1 MANQHDKIFK
11 QLLHAFL
18 DDFLRLVVPE
28 TFDRLD
34 LSSPEFLDKELFERG
49 PRGPRRE
56 LDLLVRVHTVSGRPL
71 MIHVEVEARASPEME
86 ERLGRY
92 RNQILARYN
101 TPVLTILINLKR
113 GRPGVCLKSWEN
125 DLGPSFPEHRYV
137 SFGLAGC
144 LAAEYLARPEPL
156 AWALAAVMNP
166 GALSRPELKMA
177 CLRQIAK
184 LRGRFDSYLLVN
196 CVENYLQLT
205 DEEALELEA
214 LRARK
219 ENREVQAMALTW
231 SEKLEAKGEARGK
244 AIGEA
249 KGAREI
255 LLLQLAERFG
265 PLPEGARRQIE
276 EISSLQRL
284 TQLAKRI
291 LTAHSLEEMG
301 LA

>member
-28 TFDRLD
+28 TYDRLD

-49 PRGPRRE
+49 PRGKRQE

-71 MIHVEVEARASPEME
+71 MVHVEVEARASPDME
-86 ERLGRY
+86 KRLRRY
-92 RNQILARYN
+92 RNQLLARYDLQ
-101 TPVLTILINLKR
+101 VLTILVNLER
-113 GRPGVCLKSWEN
+113 GRPGVCLKPWEN
-125 DLGPSFPEHRYV
+125 DLGPGFSEPQYV

-144 LAAEYLARPEPL
+144 QAAEYLARPEPL
-156 AWALAAVMNP
+156 AWALAALMDP
-166 GALSRPELKMA
+166 GPLSRPELKIA
-177 CLRQIAK
+177 CLRRIVGH
-184 LRGRFDSYLLVN
+184 RGQTDPFLLVD
-196 CVENYLQLT
+196 CVEDYLQL
-205 DEEALELEA
+205 DAREFAEFEALHS
-214 LRARK
+214 RR
-219 ENREVQAMALTW
+219 ENQEVRTVAMTW
-231 SEKLEAKGEARGK
+231 SEKIAAQGK
-244 AIGEA
+244 AEGEA
-249 KGAREI
+249 KGVREV